1 MDQEEWLFIGP
12 GEGSRQSEV
21 FSLPLGSATCDLAI
35 DPLPELMEHEGAY
48 GALLDGLVTVCNAAS
63 NYQQDKTT
71 HCFSLD
77 PVLGTWFESI
87 EPLPY
92 QAFAAAAISLPNGDM
107 MIMGGGDEDGVHAH
121 TSIYSLETKTWTE
134 GPEMPGPRY
143 GFCVVPLNSTH
154 TLVTGGLKD
163 QWVEESFI
171 FDGAAFHPISAPR
184 YLRTGSGCAL
194 LASGGR
200 VMVAGGFGPGGTDPD
215 GIALDS
221 VEIYDVASNSWSL
234 GENDFL
240 INE

>member
-1 MDQEEWLFIGP
+1 
-12 GEGSRQSEV
+12 
-21 FSLPLGSATCDLAI
+21 
-35 DPLPELMEHEGAY
+35 
-48 GALLDGLVTVCNAAS
+48 
-63 NYQQDKTT
+63 
-71 HCFSLD
+71 
-77 PVLGTWFESI
+77 
-87 EPLPY
+87 
-92 QAFAAAAISLPNGDM
+92 
-107 MIMGGGDEDGVHAH
+107 MIMEAGDEHSLH
-121 TSIYSLETKTWTE
+121 TRTFIYSLEIKTWTE

-143 GFCVVPLNSTH
+143 GFCAVPLNSTH

-194 LASGGR
+194 LASGGS

-240 INE
+240 INEEASVQMQLCDVENLWNQCVN